1 MISYCVLKDFKFKTL
16 KVRKKTINPKQEKNV
31 FSPNNDYNFIHEKY
45 WRHFYK
51 VFEKVFI
58 HNRQCFFLV
67 TLRRKYDI
75 YKPPSRPCRSL

>member
-16 KVRKKTINPKQEKNV
+16 KVRKKKTINPKQEKNV

-58 HNRQCFFLV
+58 HNRQCFFFCNCKEKV
-67 TLRRKYDI
+67 RYI
-75 YKPPSRPCRSL
+75 